1 MVGFREQRRGG
12 LAPPGSRASPP
23 PVRRGM
29 GRGEG
34 GTPVSRGVCV
44 PLPARTYLPATS
56 LEVGFGGGGG
66 EGVLR
71 APPPPPHAPS
81 RPWRR
86 PRLPS
91 FPTGR
96 GPPGVDPPVACRG
109 LRGVTGWRLPV
120 AGGRPPCPVAS
131 RRRPWTGLPRPV
143 AGRSSA
149 ALGACRAVARRLP
162 RARPPPPPEPR
173 GFLPPP
179 PPTTPPAALCP
190 VPSPSLAL
198 PLPLSCVPLCPLG
211 ATLPVGAPFPLPS
224 VVVGGEGAWGRGR
237 GLGGP
242 RWTGER
248 VVAGSRER
256 GPAGCARWCGGGGR
270 PLPRFV
276 GDVWGVGR
284 LASVGGPLRARSD
297 RCTVRPPCVTGRQRR
312 GPRAAAGVCVG
323 CGGWWSASGRW
334 PVGRAVPPR
343 PPPPFQVPSASR
355 RGGLKTPG
363 GGRPSAL
370 GSGRSGPRGVG
381 RCLPSPPDSAVPLR
395 GGRGGAWRARRVAV
409 TAAAAVGRGLPG
421 GRCVGRGRVRCV
433 RARAPRLPGGGGW
446 EPPGR
451 LWGCPSLPWRVG
463 AGCPVVC
470 RNLSRPLRS
479 AVFLSDLAGQRQLP
493 SPSQLP
499 APRFRGGKGRRGGRG
514 TCRARGGSPAETK
527 HLKNLVRLLAVDHS
541 ARASMKNAASCE
553 N

>member
-162 RARPPPPPEPR
+162 RARPPPPPRASGLSPTPAPNDAACGSLSGSLALSR
-173 GFLPPP
+173 PPLTSVVCPPLPAGRHASRRSPL
-179 PPTTPPAALCP
+179 PAALGGGGGGGC
-190 VPSPSLAL
+190 
-198 PLPLSCVPLCPLG
+198 LG
-211 ATLPVGAPFPLPS
+211 TRARVRGAPVDGGESCGGVP
-224 VVVGGEGAWGRGR
+224 GEGAGRVCEVVWWG
-237 GLGGP
+237 
-242 RWTGER
+242 GE
-248 VVAGSRER
+248 
-256 GPAGCARWCGGGGR
+256 
-270 PLPRFV
+270 
-276 GDVWGVGR
+276 
-284 LASVGGPLRARSD
+284 ASA
-297 RCTVRPPCVTGRQRR
+297 
-312 GPRAAAGVCVG
+312 
-323 CGGWWSASGRW
+323 
-334 PVGRAVPPR
+334 
-343 PPPPFQVPSASR
+343 PF
-355 RGGLKTPG
+355 
-363 GGRPSAL
+363 
-370 GSGRSGPRGVG
+370 
-381 RCLPSPPDSAVPLR
+381 R
-395 GGRGGAWRARRVAV
+395 GGRVGGWSPGVGGG
-409 TAAAAVGRGLPG
+409 TPPGAVGPVHGEAPMRHGP
-421 GRCVGRGRVRCV
+421 
-433 RARAPRLPGGGGW
+433 AAPR
-446 EPPGR
+446 
-451 LWGCPSLPWRVG
+451 
-463 AGCPVVC
+463 
-470 RNLSRPLRS
+470 
-479 AVFLSDLAGQRQLP
+479 
-493 SPSQLP
+493 P
-499 APRFRGGKGRRGGRG
+499 AGGRG
-514 TCRARGGSPAETK
+514 CVCGMRWLVVGVGAVARGACRAPSPASPFPGT
-527 HLKNLVRLLAVDHS
+527 
-541 ARASMKNAASCE
+541 
-553 N
+553 